1 VKGFEHAINSNRMAI
16 NFINV
21 NNNDVLRARCD

>member
-1 VKGFEHAINSNRMAI
+1 VKGFVAINNRMAI